1 MLPFPTPTA
10 PTPLTAP
17 MTSSMTGPVVF
28 PMMGFLLVLVLQ
40 LTPGDGSGNG
50 AEEAVAARPV
60 AGEMS
65 GQSAGDGTTQATF
78 ALGSV
83 RVVWFVGVLWRVA
96 LLLVLRGVGVLVGGL
111 LWWVLTV
118 LRLLLRIWVIA
129 PLVLWRR
136 WAAAG
141 SQSVCGPKSPRR
153 RLLTSS
159 PTVLADCLNRRSHTV
174 LRPVR
179 AGSLHVAEGHR
190 SLLCGEAHSPREC
203 HRTGELVVGSLAA
216 AHILATGRRVDSLAE
231 GRSSSED
238 IDCMGP
244 T

>member
-1 MLPFPTPTA
+1 
-10 PTPLTAP
+10 
-17 MTSSMTGPVVF
+17 
-28 PMMGFLLVLVLQ
+28 MGFLLVLVLQ
-40 LTPGDGSGNG
+40 LTSRDGSGNG

-60 AGEMS
+60 ASEMS
-65 GQSAGDGTTQATF
+65 GQSSGDGTTQATF

-83 RVVWFVGVLWRVA
+83 RIVWFVGVLWRVA
-96 LLLVLRGVGVLVGGL
+96 LLLVLRGVGVMVGGL

-118 LRLLLRIWVIA
+118 LRLLLRIWVVA

-136 WAAAG
+136 WATAG
-141 SQSVCGPKSPRR
+141 SQSVCGLRSPRW

-159 PTVLADCLNRRSHTV
+159 PTVLADCLNRTSHTV

-179 AGSLHVAEGHR
+179 AESLHVAEGHR
-190 SLLCGEAHSPREC
+190 SLLCGEAHSPPER

-216 AHILATGRRVDSLAE
+216 AHMLATGRRVDSLAE
-231 GRSSSED
+231 GRSNSED
-238 IDCMGP
+238 TDCMGP